1 MVGCFACISRFLWVL
16 LAYYIFLGFSGKNFA
31 SRGFRSCFSP
41 FRFRASQAC
50 FRIFT
55 RTHTPTHPH
64 SHTLTHIQP
73 ALRTLRTLRSGKLLA
88 PNFTYTTVATIRAC
102 TVLRFRRRRAADP
115 AVYPHIYRRSCGP
128 VANHRSKHVSKKWPI
143 QSYIEAC
150 VAAGPITYPSR
161 YRRSCGPVANCAVVD
176 DSDVSSR
183 AFSITYPC
191 FGSGHIT
198 PSWQVL
204 SG

>member
-1 MVGCFACISRFLWVL
+1 MHISISMGFACL
-16 LAYYIFLGFSGKNFA
+16 LYIFILLGQAHWLSWFSELLFPVSVPGE
-31 SRGFRSCFSP
+31 SGLFSH
-41 FRFRASQAC
+41 FH
-50 FRIFT
+50 
-55 RTHTPTHPH
+55 THTHPR
-64 SHTLTHIQP
+64 SLTHTLTHTQP